1 MHDHER
7 QGAERLVAAPR
18 SAHRTEGE
26 SYESP
31 LSVVHTLH
39 ISLGTRGARAPLLY
53 SRSAVV
59 VGSLAVDAFSRQ
71 LST

>member
-26 SYESP
+26 SESP